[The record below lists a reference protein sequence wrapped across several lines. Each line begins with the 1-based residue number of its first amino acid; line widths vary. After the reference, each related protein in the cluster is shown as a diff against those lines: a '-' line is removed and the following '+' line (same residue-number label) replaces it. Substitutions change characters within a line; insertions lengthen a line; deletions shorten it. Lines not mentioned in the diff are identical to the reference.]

1 MKHIIKK
8 IIIMMLAI
16 IMAVGIMTSERKTV
30 DAARTTVSWNRTT
43 WDPNIYIKG
52 SGSYTLNGVTVTCQG
67 SVDFHTSSST
77 GGIAISKSA
86 GNSVSFTTESGV
98 FTKITMQCPESN
110 SLFPEDWKKTD
121 AEQDGDVIVTWT
133 GNSDTVTVSG
143 GDTDYL
149 LSFWG
154 IDFVIEEPDLVL
166 NVTPPKCGTTIE
178 EYAQDGTLYY
188 PRPVVG
194 YSGDKYNCKCIS
206 CYYAGNETLYYTGT
220 YEAGDTFYIEIEFE
234 FSDPKFTSREDFVVE
249 VNEGISVLKD
259 WTTVDE
265 TDNGG
270 KTVLMILKGTVPS
283 DCEVEPDLILNVTP
297 PKCGVSIT
305 SGVGWSTPSPEVE
318 YSGNYALLQAYY
330 TNGYMPFNGTYA
342 AGDDFYIDIS
352 FYPKDTSLVDG
363 SDVVI
368 SLNEGI
374 EILDDDYV
382 NDDGFLRFMIKGK
395 VGSDCEV
402 EPDPTPTPDPIPVPI
417 PKTGID
423 RPDPYTL
430 FRQIGL
436 LGVCMLGS
444 VIYIKRKK

>member
-8 IIIMMLAI
+8 IITMMLAI
-16 IMAVGIMTSERKTV
+16 VVAMGIMTFERKTV

-43 WDPNIYIKG
+43 WDPNIYILG

-166 NVTPPKCGTTIE
+166 NVTPPKCGTI
-178 EYAQDGTLYY
+178 
-188 PRPVVG
+188 VVPMN
-194 YSGDKYNCKCIS
+194 S
-206 CYYAGNETLYYTGT
+206 A
-220 YEAGDTFYIEIEFE
+220 
-234 FSDPKFTSREDFVVE
+234 TS
-249 VNEGISVLKD
+249 
-259 WTTVDE
+259 
-265 TDNGG
+265 
-270 KTVLMILKGTVPS
+270 
-283 DCEVEPDLILNVTP
+283 
-297 PKCGVSIT
+297 
-305 SGVGWSTPSPEVE
+305 PSPEVE
-318 YSGNYALLQAYY
+318 ITGNCLVLEYWYRGETGYYNGEYNAGDEFKIEFRIVLFGKAY
-330 TNGYMPFNGTYA
+330 TNEN
-342 AGDDFYIDIS
+342 DI
-352 FYPKDTSLVDG
+352 
-363 SDVVI
+363 VI
-368 SLNEGI
+368 SVNENLEVVDL
-374 EILDDDYV
+374 EIINQKDDETLITFCV
-382 NDDGFLRFMIKGK
+382 KGT

-402 EPDPTPTPDPIPVPI
+402 EPDDEIITEVKVNVTPPKEGAAINKPKVKLPKGVHYHLKREPDGWYDATYVNFDHDVFQASDVGESAMLILNLVPDEGYRFADEDSLSVEIKDAGIIDINVDSDGVLVLNPEFKIQAKDPKPSPVPI
-417 PKTGID
+417 PKTGVD
-423 RPDPYTL
+423 AADPYVL
-430 FRQIGL
+430 FRNIGL
-436 LGVCMLGS
+436 LGVCLIGS
-444 VIYIKRKK
+444 VLFITKKK